1 MHSFTKRHMTHLLP
15 PLARLWIRE
24 VLRSYNP
31 RNLHVLNKIG
41 LLPAIVAL
49 MKGLPLLVNMLLL

>member
-1 MHSFTKRHMTHLLP
+1 MHSFTKRHMTHLQP
-15 PLARLWIRE
+15 PLARLWIKE
-24 VLRSYNP
+24 ALRNYP

-49 MKGLPLLVNMLLL
+49 MKGLPVLVNMLLL